1 MNSEADC
8 PHAEGTSFKK
18 KIIRQIMNGRR
29 KCLLTGPILVKQ
41 IFLRAFN
48 MSLRNNVCQTFAL
61 RKDSFI

>member
-41 IFLRAFN
+41 ICLRAFN
-48 MSLRNNVCQTFAL
+48 MSFRNNVC
-61 RKDSFI
+61 